1 MNCETKK
8 QNISKN
14 KIIKSAIV
22 LFANN
27 GFDSTST
34 REICKQAGVN
44 LSLIPYYFGNKDG
57 LYIDIIESI
66 VDYGLISLKEEIELA
81 NNVRTMN
88 SDEKINLFKN
98 LLWKYTDFLYSEN
111 VPSSFVILMIKEQA
125 VSNSKFSKIYSQK
138 INVLYDALRKILAAI
153 LNKKNSD
160 KFIVFQV
167 SSIIG
172 QILGYKIIQRQT
184 LDALNQDLYTK
195 DDLKV
200 IKNLVFS
207 YVNDFVDKIKE
218 QALVSIK

>member
-8 QNISKN
+8 QNVSRN
-14 KIIKSAIV
+14 KIIKSAII
-22 LFANN
+22 LFANK

-57 LYIDIIESI
+57 LYISIIESI
-66 VDYGLISLKEEIELA
+66 VDYGLTSLKEEIEYA
-81 NNVRTMN
+81 NNL
-88 SDEKINLFKN
+88 KILSFEQKLDLFKD
-98 LLWKYTDFLYSEN
+98 LLLKYTDFLYSEN

-138 INVLYDALRKILAAI
+138 INVLYDALRKILASI
-153 LNKKNSD
+153 LNKKYTD
-160 KFIVFQV
+160 KYIVFQV

-172 QILGYKIIQRQT
+172 QILGYKIIQQQT

-195 DDLKV
+195 DDHKV
-200 IKNLVFS
+200 IKNIVFS
-207 YVNDFVDKIKE
+207 YVNDFIDKIE
-218 QALVSIK
+218 AQALVSTR